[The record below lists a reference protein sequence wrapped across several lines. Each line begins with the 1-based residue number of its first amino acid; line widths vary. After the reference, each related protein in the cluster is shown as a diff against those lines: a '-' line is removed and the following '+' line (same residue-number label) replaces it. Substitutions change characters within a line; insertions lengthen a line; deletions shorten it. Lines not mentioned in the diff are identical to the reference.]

1 MVKLTEFSF
10 DVNIWL
16 NKIWHRLRGK
26 SVIFSWIQH
35 RPLLCRQTTPQTD
48 SSSERQTA
56 PQTDRQLLRQ
66 TAPQTDRQLLSQTE
80 SSSDRQTTHQTNR
93 QLLRQTDSSS
103 DRQTAPQTDRQLIRH
118 TLLWGHPRL
127 SEDGN
132 LILCQQ
138 DHLSLS
144 ELNEILQP
152 IAALYIYIHE

>member
-1 MVKLTEFSF
+1 MWTYGWTKYDIVSGERVSFSHEFS
-10 DVNIWL
+10 
-16 NKIWHRLRGK
+16 
-26 SVIFSWIQH
+26 
-35 RPLLCRQTTPQTD
+35 TD
-48 SSSERQTA
+48 LSSA
-56 PQTDRQLLRQ
+56 DRQLLRQ
-66 TAPQTDRQLLSQTE
+66 TAPQRDRQLLRQTD
-80 SSSDRQTTHQTNR
+80 SSSDRQLLRQTDSSSVRQTTHQTNR

-118 TLLWGHPRL
+118 TWLWGHPRL

-138 DHLSLS
+138 NHLSLS